1 MRMLKFEE
9 FEYKRPD
16 MSSIKKEFNE
26 LLEHFRS
33 ASSFE
38 EQNEIIEKMNAIGSN
53 YSTQANLAYIR
64 SSIDTNDAF
73 YQNEREYFDE
83 IGPEF
88 QELGTAFYKDLIVT
102 PFRKELEEKWGAQL
116 FALADN
122 AIKSFSPEVLPLLQ
136 QENKLTSEYAKLVA
150 SAQIEFDGKT
160 LTLAQLGPYTEST
173 DRDVRK
179 AAMTAAYSFYSDNGE
194 AFDRIYD
201 DLVKVRHEIA
211 TKLGFDN
218 FVELGY
224 ARMNRIGYDAGMVKN
239 FRDQVR
245 DYIVPLANKLYER
258 QAQRIGVDKLK
269 FYDQSLNFLS
279 GNATPKGSPEWII
292 ENGKKMYAELSPETD
307 AFFTYMTDKHLLD
320 LEAKKGKETGGYC
333 TFIDDYDSPFIFSN
347 FNGTSGDIDVLTHE
361 AGHAFQVYS
370 SRNIG
375 IPEYVWPT
383 HEGAEIHSMSM
394 EFFTW
399 PWMELFFE
407 DETEKYKFAHL
418 SSGLLFLPY
427 GVAVDEFQHVVYE
440 NPEMTSAERKAAW
453 KKIEKTYL
461 PMRDYDG
468 NLYLEAGAV
477 WQRQSHIYESPF
489 YYIDYTLAQICA
501 FQFWKRSFE
510 NREEAWNDYL
520 HLCKLGGSKKFTDLV
535 AEANLISPFE
545 DGCVESVVGSIE
557 DWLNQVDDKA
567 L

>member
-1 MRMLKFEE
+1 MFTFEE
-9 FEYKRPD
+9 YQYKRPD
-16 MSSIKKEFNE
+16 MDLIKKEFYG
-26 LLEHFRS
+26 LLEQFRS
-33 ASSFE
+33 ANSFE
-38 EQNEIIEKMNAIGSN
+38 EQNSIIEKLNAIGRN
-53 YSTQANLAYIR
+53 YSTQSNIMYIR
-64 SSIDTNDAF
+64 SSIDTNDEF
-73 YQNEREYFDE
+73 YQKEREYFDE

-88 QELGTAFYKDLIVT
+88 QELSTAFYKELVVT
-102 PFRKELEEKWGAQL
+102 PYRKELEEKWGTQL

-160 LTLAQLGPYTEST
+160 LTLPQLGPYAEST
-173 DRDVRK
+173 DRGVRK
-179 AAMTAAYSFYSDNGE
+179 SAMEAAYTFYAENGDT
-194 AFDRIYD
+194 FDRIYD

-211 TKLGFDN
+211 TKLGFKN

-224 ARMNRIGYDAGMVKN
+224 ARMNRIGYDADMVKN

-245 DYIVPLANKLYER
+245 DYIVPLASKLYER
-258 QAQRIGVDKLK
+258 QAERIGVDKLK

-279 GNATPKGSPEWII
+279 GNATPKGTPEWII
-292 ENGKKMYAELSPETD
+292 ENGKKMYAELSPETNE
-307 AFFTYMTDKHLLD
+307 FFKYMTDKHLLD

-399 PWMELFFE
+399 PWMELFFKE
-407 DETEKYKFAHL
+407 DTEKYKFAHL

-440 NPEMTSAERKAAW
+440 NPEMTPAERKAEW
-453 KKIEKTYL
+453 KRIEKTYL

-468 NLYLEAGAV
+468 NPYLEAGSI
-477 WQRQSHIYESPF
+477 WQRQSHIYEVPF

-510 NREEAWNDYL
+510 DREAAWKDYL
-520 HLCKLGGSKKFTDLV
+520 HLCKLGGSKPFTELV
-535 AEANLISPFE
+535 KEANLISPFE
-545 DGCVESVVGSIE
+545 DGCVESVVGTIE
-557 DWLNQVDDKA
+557 AWLNSVDDKA

>member
-1 MRMLKFEE
+1 MLTFEE
-9 FEYKRPD
+9 FKYNRPD
-16 MSSIKKEFNE
+16 MDSIKVEFHK
-26 LLEHFRS
+26 LLEQFGS
-33 ASSFE
+33 AKSFE
-38 EQNEIIEKMNAIGSN
+38 EQNSIIEQLNAIGSN
-53 YSTQANLAYIR
+53 YSTQSNLMYIR
-64 SSIDTNDAF
+64 SSIDTNDEF
-73 YQNEREYFDE
+73 YQKERDYFDE

-88 QELGTAFYKDLIVT
+88 QELGTAFYKELVKT
-102 PFRKELEEKWGAQL
+102 PYRKELEEKWGSQL

-173 DRDVRK
+173 DRGIRK
-179 AAMTAAYSFYSDNGE
+179 SAMEAGYSFYAENGDT
-194 AFDRIYD
+194 FDRIYD

-211 TKLGFDN
+211 TKLGFKN

-224 ARMNRIGYDAGMVKN
+224 ARMNRIGYDAAMVKN

-245 DYIVPLANKLYER
+245 DYIVPLATKLYER
-258 QAQRIGVDKLK
+258 QAERIGVDELK

-307 AFFTYMTDKHLLD
+307 EFFKYMTEKHLLD

-407 DETEKYKFAHL
+407 DDTEKYKFAHL

-427 GVAVDEFQHVVYE
+427 GVAVDEFQHAIYE
-440 NPEMTSAERKAAW
+440 NPEMTPAERKAEW
-453 KKIEKTYL
+453 KRIEKTYL
-461 PMRDYDG
+461 PTRDYDG
-468 NLYLEAGAV
+468 NPYLEAGAI
-477 WQRQSHIYESPF
+477 WQRQSHIYEAPF

-510 NREEAWNDYL
+510 DRETAWKDYL
-520 HLCKLGGSKKFTDLV
+520 HLCKLGGSKPFTELV
-535 AEANLISPFE
+535 KEANLLSPFE
-545 DGCVESVVGSIE
+545 GGCVESVVGTIE
-557 DWLNQVDDKA
+557 TWLNSVDDKA

>member
-1 MRMLKFEE
+1 MLTFEE

-16 MSSIKKEFNE
+16 MNSIKQEFNG
-26 LLEHFRS
+26 LLEQFSS
-33 ASSFE
+33 AKSFE
-38 EQNEIIEKMNAIGSN
+38 EQNGVIEKLNAIGSD
-53 YSTQANLAYIR
+53 YSTQSNLMYIR
-64 SSIDTNDAF
+64 SSIDTNDEF
-73 YQNEREYFDE
+73 YQKEREYFDD

-88 QELGTAFYKDLIVT
+88 QELGTAFYKELVKT
-102 PFRKELEEKWGAQL
+102 PYRKELEEKWGTQL

-150 SAQIEFDGKT
+150 SAQIEFDGKI
-160 LTLAQLGPYTEST
+160 LTLAQLGPYAEST
-173 DRDVRK
+173 DRGVRK
-179 AAMTAAYSFYSDNGE
+179 SAMEASYSFYAENGD

-211 TKLGFDN
+211 TKLGFKN

-224 ARMNRIGYDAGMVKN
+224 ARMNRIGYDADMVKN

-245 DYIVPLANKLYER
+245 DYIVPLASKLYER
-258 QAQRIGVDKLK
+258 QADRIGVDELK

-279 GNATPKGSPEWII
+279 GNATPKGSSEWII
-292 ENGKKMYAELSPETD
+292 ENGKKMYEELSPETD
-307 AFFTYMTDKHLLD
+307 EFFKYMTEKHLLD
-320 LEAKKGKETGGYC
+320 LEAKKGKESGGYC
-333 TFIDDYDSPFIFSN
+333 TFIDNYDSPFIFSN

-407 DETEKYKFAHL
+407 EDTDKYKFAHL

-427 GVAVDEFQHVVYE
+427 GVAVDEFQHAIYE
-440 NPEMTSAERKAAW
+440 NPEMTPEERKAEW
-453 KKIEKTYL
+453 KRIEKLYL

-468 NLYLEAGAV
+468 NPYLEAGSI
-477 WQRQSHIYESPF
+477 WQRQSHIYEVPF

-510 NREEAWNDYL
+510 DRDSAWKDYL
-520 HLCKLGGSKKFTDLV
+520 HLCKLGGSKPFTELV
-535 AEANLISPFE
+535 KEANLLSPFE
-545 DGCVESVVGSIE
+545 DGCVESVVGTIE
-557 DWLNQVDDKA
+557 TWLNSVDDKA